1 MRDHGTGKRDMN
13 TDETPSTTRR
23 TVIRAGVAVG
33 VGVGA
38 TALAGTPAE
47 AAPGAPVIGGQLND
61 AGEAE
66 TVLVGGSSANP
77 TLALAGT
84 DPMLRLFPTPDDAI
98 PAELPTGSLAVT
110 PTAELVVGGRDG
122 RRAYVNT
129 SRWAN
134 RIVAVPPVR
143 LLDTRALASYSANVL
158 AGADGVVSGRL
169 QAGRTLCLTVGFV
182 PASRYEPI
190 GAYLNITV
198 ANTVSGGV
206 LTAFA
211 AGAAR
216 PDTSSV
222 NWWGPNQILSN
233 LVEVPLGSYERD
245 AADPDTAAFALHV
258 RAAASVVVDVSALI
272 LTRR

>member
-1 MRDHGTGKRDMN
+1 MSA
-13 TDETPSTTRR
+13 DETPSTTRR
-23 TVIRAGVAVG
+23 TVIRAGVALG

-38 TALAGTPAE
+38 TALAGTPAD

-61 AGEAE
+61 AGEAG

-129 SRWAN
+129 SRWSN

-169 QAGRTLCLTVGFV
+169 QAGRTLYLTVSRV
-182 PASRYEPI
+182 PAGSYYAPV

-216 PDTSSV
+216 PDTSSM

-233 LVEVPLGSYERD
+233 LVEVPLGAHERG
-245 AADPDTAAFALHV
+245 AAAFALHV
-258 RAAASVVVDVSALI
+258 RAAATVVVDVSALI
-272 LTRR
+272 LSLPG